1 MFSDRFL
8 QEQDS
13 AAPVMLQFPPK
24 SFLLGDRFDS
34 AALSVNELRMG
45 MRTDS
50 DTLINFFAVMGATT
64 GS

>member
-8 QEQDS
+8 QEQDL
-13 AAPVMLQFPPK
+13 AAPAMLQFPPK
-24 SFLLGDRFDS
+24 SFLLEDRFDS
-34 AALSVNELRMG
+34 AALSVNKLRMG

-64 GS
+64 AS

>member
-1 MFSDRFL
+1 
-8 QEQDS
+8 
-13 AAPVMLQFPPK
+13 MLQFPPK

-34 AALSVNELRMG
+34 AALSVNELRME

-50 DTLINFFAVMGATT
+50 DTLINFFAMMGATT